1 VTAPALEVRRLSVRF
16 GDAPGLR
23 DIDFAVESG
32 ERLVLLGASGAG
44 KTTLLRAIAG
54 LAPLEAGRL
63 TIGGRDVTTH
73 PAESRDAVYLHQT
86 PLLFPHL
93 SVFENVAFPL
103 RIRGRPDSETR
114 TTVAELLDS
123 VRLGGFAGRR
133 PHTLSG
139 GQKHRA
145 ALARAMAARPKVLL
159 LDEPLT
165 ALDPSLREEVRATL
179 LSLQA
184 HYRPA
189 LVIVTHDLEDAAIL
203 GDRVGILLSGTLA
216 QLDPPERLFRRP
228 ASLAVARFLGIPNL
242 VDGTIEGGWFR
253 SALGP
258 IVVEAESSVAGPA
271 TAAFGADA
279 LHSDPCGS
287 LRGTV
292 RSVQH
297 GPNGTRLRVEVAGLE
312 LEAAAPWGALPGPGD
327 QVSLRLQADRVTL
340 LTGARDV

>member
-1 VTAPALEVRRLSVRF
+1 MTVPALEVRGLSVPF

-23 DIDFAVESG
+23 DIGFTLAPG

-54 LAPLEAGRL
+54 LVPLAAGGL
-63 TIGGRDVTTH
+63 TVGGRDVAAY

-103 RIRGRPDSETR
+103 RIRGRREPEIR
-114 TTVAELLDS
+114 AMVVELLES
-123 VRLGGFAGRR
+123 VRLDDLAGRR

-145 ALARAMAARPKVLL
+145 ALARAMAARPAVLL

-165 ALDPSLREEVRATL
+165 ALDPSLRDEVRTTL

-189 LVIVTHDLEDAAIL
+189 QLIVTHDLEDAAVL
-203 GDRVGILLSGTLA
+203 GDRIGILLDGTIA

-228 ASLAVARFLGIPNL
+228 ASLAVARFLGIPNI
-242 VDGTIEGGWFR
+242 VTGSIEAGQFR

-258 IVVEAESSVAGPA
+258 VPLEDDLPAGPA
-271 TAAFGADA
+271 AAAFGSDA
-279 LHSDPCGS
+279 LRAEPCGS
-287 LRGTV
+287 LRGVV
-292 RSVQH
+292 RGLH
-297 GPNGTRLRVEVAGLE
+297 HRPRGATLRVEIAGLE
-312 LEAAAPWGALPGPGD
+312 LEATAPTGPMPGLGDELSLGLERDRMTVLPG
-327 QVSLRLQADRVTL
+327 AT
-340 LTGARDV
+340 DV